1 MTISL
6 RGTATGLAGFS
17 DTATPFANQT
27 YVVPTGEQ
35 VGDLLIT
42 MCGAKWST
50 ATQYT
55 QSMAVPTDYA
65 LLNWYNEGSTTT
77 GNGSG
82 SAYLQLTT
90 KTATSTAETDPVQ
103 TFAFGYSPA
112 MLAMIA
118 FQKTNP
124 GAWILQSTFQR
135 QTATASPLDV
145 TGQATLNFE
154 AGDVVMVVT
163 AHNDDVTN
171 EALSSLQIPGCTIG
185 TVTER
190 LATNS
195 TAQGNDGSM
204 WCYTATVL
212 TGPATGA
219 PRIVVNTNAGE
230 ANGVA
235 IFVRIA
241 EPPRT
246 SDEYWGMLPI

>member
-6 RGTATGLAGFS
+6 RGTATGLSGVS
-17 DTATPFANQT
+17 DTTSPFANQT
-27 YVVPTGEQ
+27 YTVPTGEQ

-50 ATQYT
+50 ASQYT
-55 QSMAVPTDYA
+55 TSMSVPTDYT

-77 GNGSG
+77 TNGGG

-90 KTATSTAETDPVQ
+90 KTATSTAETNPVQ
-103 TFAFGYSPA
+103 TFSVGYSPA

-124 GAWILQSTFQR
+124 GDWILESTFQR
-135 QTATASPLDV
+135 QTSTTSPLDV
-145 TGQATLNFE
+145 TGAATLNFT
-154 AGDVVMVVT
+154 AGDTIMVVT

-171 EALSSLQIPGCTIG
+171 ESFSLLEIPGCTIG

-190 LATNS
+190 LPTNS

-204 WCYTATVL
+204 WCYTAEIL
-212 TGPATGA
+212 TGTATGE
-219 PRIVVNTNAGE
+219 PRIVINTAAGE
-230 ANGVA
+230 ANAVA

-246 SDEYWGMLPI
+246 SEEYWGMIPF